1 MKLTRYTGK
10 TEFDAIENMKKQ
22 LGAEADDAIIMNT
35 KKVRAK
41 GFFGFFKKKQ
51 YEILVGI
58 DEKKPEPA
66 IKQAEFESLLKD
78 NLETKQELKD
88 IKEVIVKM
96 SEDLE
101 KKNKQEQA
109 KTTRKSRKRKK
120 ASKNQDLIDNLA
132 DDYDNYDDYDDYDDF
147 DDSNDAQD
155 EVYVNDYQD
164 YLDQKAAR
172 EERENNTPQPSKKG
186 KKVEHMELYKHLT
199 AKGVNDELSLDMCE
213 LIMRQLSGKEAS
225 EEHIRRLA
233 KISIKNML
241 GNPYQIP
248 ETNKKQSIFF
258 FIGPTGVGKTTTIAK
273 IATKLSFIEGRDLA
287 LITTDTFRI
296 AAVEQL
302 RVYGDILNLPISVVY
317 KPLEFKEVL
326 HKYKDKD
333 IILVDTAG
341 KSHLDEGMQE
351 YISSYL
357 ECAPDS
363 EKFLL
368 ISLTTSYKDIE
379 SIVKSYSFLD
389 DYKLIF
395 TKIDEASMPG
405 NVLNIK
411 QKTGRNTSFITN
423 GQSVP
428 DDIIVA
434 DPEEIAKII
443 LGE

>member
-1 MKLTRYTGK
+1 
-10 TEFDAIENMKKQ
+10 
-22 LGAEADDAIIMNT
+22 
-35 KKVRAK
+35 
-41 GFFGFFKKKQ
+41 
-51 YEILVGI
+51 
-58 DEKKPEPA
+58 
-66 IKQAEFESLLKD
+66 
-78 NLETKQELKD
+78 
-88 IKEVIVKM
+88 M

-101 KKNKQEQA
+101 KRNKQELEE
-109 KTTRKSRKRKK
+109 KSKYRNRRKAR
-120 ASKNQDLIDNLA
+120 
-132 DDYDNYDDYDDYDDF
+132 YDENIVDDF
-147 DDSNDAQD
+147 DENYYDEQD
-155 EVYVNDYQD
+155 FDDEYDDIEDDDVFVNDYQD
-164 YLDQKAAR
+164 YLEKKS
-172 EERENNTPQPSKKG
+172 ERENKEIRETKPKKKG
-186 KKVEHMELYKHLT
+186 KKLENMELYKHLT
-199 AKGVNDELSLDMCE
+199 SKGVNEELSLDMCDI
-213 LIMRQLSGKEAS
+213 IMRQLSGKEATD
-225 EEHIRRLA
+225 EHIRRLA

-241 GNPYQIP
+241 GHPYQIP
-248 ETNKKQSIFF
+248 ETSKKQAIFF

-287 LITTDTFRI
+287 LVTADTFRI

-317 KPLEFKEVL
+317 KPLEFKEIL

-357 ECAPDS
+357 ECAPNS

-379 SIVKSYSFLD
+379 SIVKSYSFLE

-405 NVLNIK
+405 NILNIK

-434 DPEEIAKII
+434 EPEEIAKII

>member
-10 TEFDAIENMKKQ
+10 TEFDAIENMKKH
-22 LGAEADDAIIMNT
+22 LGSDADDAIIMNT
-35 KKVRAK
+35 KKIRAK
-41 GFFGFFKKKQ
+41 GFFGFLKKKE

-58 DEKKPEPA
+58 DDKKPEPVV
-66 IKQAEFESLLKD
+66 KQAEFESLLKD
-78 NLETKQELKD
+78 NLETKKELQD
-88 IKEVIVKM
+88 IKDVIVKM

-101 KKNKQEQA
+101 KKNKLEEEE
-109 KTTRKSRKRKK
+109 KNKKKNKKKRKK
-120 ASKNQDLIDNLA
+120 ARVDEDIIDNL
-132 DDYDNYDDYDDYDDF
+132 DNDYDDF
-147 DDSNDAQD
+147 NEYDEEESAEDD
-155 EVYVNDYQD
+155 VYVNDYED
-164 YLDQKAAR
+164 YLNKKSAR
-172 EERENNTPQPSKKG
+172 EQRENKESKPPEKA
-186 KKVEHMELYKHLT
+186 KKLENMALYKHLT
-199 AKGVNDELSLDMCE
+199 SKGVNEELSLDMCE
-213 LIMRQLSGKEAS
+213 LIMRQLSGKEAT

-287 LITTDTFRI
+287 LVTTDTFRI

-317 KPLEFKEVL
+317 KPLEFKEIL
-326 HKYKDKD
+326 HKYKEKD

-379 SIVKSYSFLD
+379 SIVNSYSFLD